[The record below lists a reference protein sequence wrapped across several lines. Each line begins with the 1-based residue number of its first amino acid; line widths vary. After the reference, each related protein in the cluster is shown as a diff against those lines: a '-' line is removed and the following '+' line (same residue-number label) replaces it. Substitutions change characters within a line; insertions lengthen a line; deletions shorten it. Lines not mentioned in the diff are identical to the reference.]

1 MVAFSSGAVLSS
13 TSLNSAFNQLVV
25 NAQTTSYTLA
35 LSDQGGLVT
44 VATASASTLTIP
56 PNSTVAFA
64 TGTVVIVAALGDG
77 QVTLTPG
84 SGVTI
89 NSTPG
94 LKLRTKFSAATLVK
108 TGTNTWLAIGDL
120 SA

>member
-1 MVAFSSGAVLSS
+1 MVLFNSGAVLQASA
-13 TSLNSAFNQLVV
+13 LNSAFNQLTI

-35 LSDQGGLVT
+35 LSDQGGFVS
-44 VATASASTLTIP
+44 VNSASATAVTIP

-77 QVTLTPG
+77 LVTLTAG
-84 SGVTI
+84 AGVTV
-89 NSTPG
+89 NATPG
-94 LKLRTKFSAATLVK
+94 LKLRTKYSAATLIK